1 MAFDP
6 KAYLGSEPQK
16 EFDPKAYLKSEQ
28 SFDPKSYLDTKE
40 EFNPKDYLESEKEF
54 NPKVYLNEPE
64 EAKPSLA
71 KTAAGFLTEIAIGE
85 VGRMAGGAAGAA
97 IGSAAGGIGAVPG
110 FLIGYTL
117 SGLASGAAGSKI
129 RQKMVDPN
137 AEINQ
142 GQVVADALINLVPGF
157 SVGKSAIKGIMAQGA
172 IGAGI
177 SGSAAVAE
185 SVVNEKRLP
194 TLEELGK
201 AGLSGGILGGGLGT
215 TAAIFSKSYQK
226 FAGKPIDVFTAAYRA
241 NDPDARIIFDRTEMS
256 VKEFDEAL
264 KKRYQEKGIE
274 IREKYDDEFI
284 RARLLQDMAAGGQL
298 RNKDGKLKVKSDE
311 MDYYMNRRLAD
322 ATIDARVDELGE
334 IIKKDS
340 AFLLNKSDELGLDS
354 SELSKKVND
363 YLHAKHAIA
372 YNAAHKKKFKND
384 GAAGITTEKAQ
395 DIVNEF
401 EGKKTY
407 KPNDEVPNFR
417 SDIPDENWLKGYQKD
432 ADLDRNRM
440 GYPDLIKTTGSFQGG
455 ERTLKIPLS
464 NTKNIKG
471 YLGEEA
477 RLNKEKV
484 DKLTKELQRDGKFQD
499 PPLVGVAFNGT
510 PYIVEGNH
518 RIAASQ
524 KAGIP
529 IDIEVRYFDGGE
541 RVAKQ
546 GFKPYQLASTIS
558 DPNSLAKQ
566 LDVVIESRRDL
577 SKRILDTLKE
587 GGLVD
592 DKLYKKLRNDFPDYV
607 PLNRIM
613 ESDDADAIRS
623 AIIGSNSRYETKGR
637 GVFKA
642 VGSSRAAADI
652 NQNIVDNLAGAIRR
666 AEVNKANQSFLNLV
680 RANKKQSA
688 DIGIKEYTPKNK
700 FDIPKD
706 RTALTVFENGEKKY
720 ITFTDSKLADTFKG
734 ADKKQLPALLQA
746 TYTVNRTLGGLYTRY
761 SPEFWIPNKFRDI
774 SEAIVNNANNM
785 RLSDAIK
792 VADPRRSMNVIQ
804 KKLRGIGSSS
814 PEEQRLFDLY
824 DQFKK
829 DGGSTGGL
837 GLSTIKD
844 LEKQLNDLQE
854 ELRAPTRS
862 KIKKFS
868 KFINALNEVIE
879 DSTRFDTYMAGLNS
893 GMTSKQAAFAAR
905 NSSFDPRQRGKE
917 TDVLASLFL
926 FANPAIQGGKNF
938 IRSMSNKKVLG
949 AVAGSLIST
958 TYLLDTYNSSID
970 ENYREKIPKWKLD
983 KHITIL
989 RGKNEDGS
997 LDYFSIPIG
1006 YSMVPFKMIADYTQ
1020 KVALGG
1026 QEVDAIKDSTE
1037 LASAF
1042 VNSYNPMGG
1051 SLVPTVLR
1059 PMTELSSNEDGLGRD
1074 IRPSWLENKNISATE
1089 QIFPW
1094 TADTQGGE
1102 LALSLAEQL
1111 GDMGYEVS
1119 PENLLYLYQNYT
1131 GGPGQTVKRLFDL
1144 TSKLWNNERV
1154 SSNDIPMVR
1163 RFYGKTY
1170 TNTFEKRT
1178 GDRAIIENLEKQ
1190 ENTDSAK
1197 ASRIAFK
1204 IIKRYDEAPEA
1215 NKQIV
1220 LQDLLSQPEANA
1232 AVQRRVQN
1240 KLEDRAKGL
1249 TSVDRQAKN
1258 LTVVK
1263 RAEYFKN
1270 KIDSLTPEKIQPYI
1284 SEMIEKRVLTPKVIE
1299 TIKDTE
1305 SFKEFFGQ

>member
-6 KAYLGSEPQK
+6 KAYLGGEPQK

-372 YNAAHKKKFKND
+372 YNAAHKKKFKKD

-401 EGKKTY
+401 EG
-407 KPNDEVPNFR
+407 
-417 SDIPDENWLKGYQKD
+417 SG
-432 ADLDRNRM
+432 
-440 GYPDLIKTTGSFQGG
+440 
-455 ERTLKIPLS
+455 
-464 NTKNIKG
+464 
-471 YLGEEA
+471 
-477 RLNKEKV
+477 
-484 DKLTKELQRDGKFQD
+484 
-499 PPLVGVAFNGT
+499 
-510 PYIVEGNH
+510 
-518 RIAASQ
+518 
-524 KAGIP
+524 
-529 IDIEVRYFDGGE
+529 
-541 RVAKQ
+541 
-546 GFKPYQLASTIS
+546 
-558 DPNSLAKQ
+558 LAKQ

-577 SKRILDTLKE
+577 SRRILDTLKE

-854 ELRAPTRS
+854 ELRSPTRS

-1170 TNTFEKRT
+1170 TDTFEKRT

>member
-372 YNAAHKKKFKND
+372 YNAAHKKKFKKD

-401 EGKKTY
+401 EG
-407 KPNDEVPNFR
+407 
-417 SDIPDENWLKGYQKD
+417 SG
-432 ADLDRNRM
+432 
-440 GYPDLIKTTGSFQGG
+440 
-455 ERTLKIPLS
+455 
-464 NTKNIKG
+464 
-471 YLGEEA
+471 
-477 RLNKEKV
+477 
-484 DKLTKELQRDGKFQD
+484 
-499 PPLVGVAFNGT
+499 
-510 PYIVEGNH
+510 
-518 RIAASQ
+518 
-524 KAGIP
+524 
-529 IDIEVRYFDGGE
+529 
-541 RVAKQ
+541 
-546 GFKPYQLASTIS
+546 
-558 DPNSLAKQ
+558 LAKQ

-577 SKRILDTLKE
+577 SRRILDTLKE

-1144 TSKLWNNERV
+1144 TSKLWNNEKV

>member
-40 EFNPKDYLESEKEF
+40 EFNPKSYLESEKEF
-54 NPKVYLNEPE
+54 NPKVYLNE

-71 KTAAGFLTEIAIGE
+71 KTAAGFITEIAIGE

-97 IGSAAGGIGAVPG
+97 IGSVAGGIGAVPG

-185 SVVNEKRLP
+185 SVVNEKKLP

-201 AGLSGGILGGGLGT
+201 AGLTGGILGGGLGT

-372 YNAAHKKKFKND
+372 YNAAHKKKFKDD

-401 EGKKTY
+401 EG
-407 KPNDEVPNFR
+407 
-417 SDIPDENWLKGYQKD
+417 SG
-432 ADLDRNRM
+432 
-440 GYPDLIKTTGSFQGG
+440 
-455 ERTLKIPLS
+455 
-464 NTKNIKG
+464 
-471 YLGEEA
+471 
-477 RLNKEKV
+477 
-484 DKLTKELQRDGKFQD
+484 
-499 PPLVGVAFNGT
+499 
-510 PYIVEGNH
+510 
-518 RIAASQ
+518 
-524 KAGIP
+524 
-529 IDIEVRYFDGGE
+529 
-541 RVAKQ
+541 
-546 GFKPYQLASTIS
+546 
-558 DPNSLAKQ
+558 LAKQ

-577 SKRILDTLKE
+577 SRRILDTLKE

-804 KKLRGIGSSS
+804 KKLRGVGSSS

-917 TDVLASLFL
+917 TDVLAALFL

-938 IRSMSNKKVLG
+938 IRSMKNKKVLG

-1020 KVALGG
+1020 GVALGG
-1026 QEVDAIKDSTE
+1026 KEVDAIKDSTE

-1111 GDMGYEVS
+1111 KDMGYEVS

-1154 SSNDIPMVR
+1154 SSNDIPMLR

-1170 TNTFEKRT
+1170 TDTFEKRT
-1178 GDRAIIENLEKQ
+1178 GDKAIIENLEKQ

-1197 ASRIAFK
+1197 ASRIAFR

-1270 KIDSLTPEKIQPYI
+1270 KINSLTPEKIQPYI

>member
-6 KAYLGSEPQK
+6 KAYLGGEPQK

-372 YNAAHKKKFKND
+372 YNAAHKKKFKKD

-401 EGKKTY
+401 EG
-407 KPNDEVPNFR
+407 
-417 SDIPDENWLKGYQKD
+417 SG
-432 ADLDRNRM
+432 
-440 GYPDLIKTTGSFQGG
+440 
-455 ERTLKIPLS
+455 
-464 NTKNIKG
+464 
-471 YLGEEA
+471 
-477 RLNKEKV
+477 
-484 DKLTKELQRDGKFQD
+484 
-499 PPLVGVAFNGT
+499 
-510 PYIVEGNH
+510 
-518 RIAASQ
+518 
-524 KAGIP
+524 
-529 IDIEVRYFDGGE
+529 
-541 RVAKQ
+541 
-546 GFKPYQLASTIS
+546 
-558 DPNSLAKQ
+558 LAKQ

-577 SKRILDTLKE
+577 SRRILDTLKE

-854 ELRAPTRS
+854 ELRSPTRS

-917 TDVLASLFL
+917 TDVLAALFL

-1026 QEVDAIKDSTE
+1026 KEVDAIKDSTE

>member
-6 KAYLGSEPQK
+6 KAYLGGEPQK

-28 SFDPKSYLDTKE
+28 SFDPKSYLDAKE

-71 KTAAGFLTEIAIGE
+71 KTAAGFITEIAIGE

-372 YNAAHKKKFKND
+372 YNAAHKKKFKKD

-401 EGKKTY
+401 EG
-407 KPNDEVPNFR
+407 
-417 SDIPDENWLKGYQKD
+417 SG
-432 ADLDRNRM
+432 
-440 GYPDLIKTTGSFQGG
+440 
-455 ERTLKIPLS
+455 
-464 NTKNIKG
+464 
-471 YLGEEA
+471 
-477 RLNKEKV
+477 
-484 DKLTKELQRDGKFQD
+484 
-499 PPLVGVAFNGT
+499 
-510 PYIVEGNH
+510 
-518 RIAASQ
+518 
-524 KAGIP
+524 
-529 IDIEVRYFDGGE
+529 
-541 RVAKQ
+541 
-546 GFKPYQLASTIS
+546 
-558 DPNSLAKQ
+558 LAKQ
-566 LDVVIESRRDL
+566 LNVVIESRRDL
-577 SKRILDTLKE
+577 SRRILDTLKE
-587 GGLVD
+587 GGLID

-854 ELRAPTRS
+854 ELRAPSRS

-917 TDVLASLFL
+917 TDVLAALFL

-1170 TNTFEKRT
+1170 TDTFEKRT

>member
-71 KTAAGFLTEIAIGE
+71 KTAAGFITEIAIGE

-97 IGSAAGGIGAVPG
+97 IGSVAGGIGAVPG

-322 ATIDARVDELGE
+322 ATIDARIDELGE

-354 SELSKKVND
+354 NELSKKVND

-372 YNAAHKKKFKND
+372 YNAAHKKKFKKD

-401 EGKKTY
+401 EG
-407 KPNDEVPNFR
+407 
-417 SDIPDENWLKGYQKD
+417 SG
-432 ADLDRNRM
+432 
-440 GYPDLIKTTGSFQGG
+440 
-455 ERTLKIPLS
+455 
-464 NTKNIKG
+464 
-471 YLGEEA
+471 
-477 RLNKEKV
+477 
-484 DKLTKELQRDGKFQD
+484 
-499 PPLVGVAFNGT
+499 
-510 PYIVEGNH
+510 
-518 RIAASQ
+518 
-524 KAGIP
+524 
-529 IDIEVRYFDGGE
+529 
-541 RVAKQ
+541 
-546 GFKPYQLASTIS
+546 
-558 DPNSLAKQ
+558 LAKQ

-577 SKRILDTLKE
+577 SRRILDTLKE
-587 GGLVD
+587 GGLID

-917 TDVLASLFL
+917 TDVLAALFL

-1170 TNTFEKRT
+1170 TDTFEKRT

>member
-6 KAYLGSEPQK
+6 KAYLGGEPQK

-322 ATIDARVDELGE
+322 ATIDARIDELGE

-372 YNAAHKKKFKND
+372 YNAAHKKKFKKD

-401 EGKKTY
+401 EG
-407 KPNDEVPNFR
+407 
-417 SDIPDENWLKGYQKD
+417 SG
-432 ADLDRNRM
+432 
-440 GYPDLIKTTGSFQGG
+440 
-455 ERTLKIPLS
+455 
-464 NTKNIKG
+464 
-471 YLGEEA
+471 
-477 RLNKEKV
+477 
-484 DKLTKELQRDGKFQD
+484 
-499 PPLVGVAFNGT
+499 
-510 PYIVEGNH
+510 
-518 RIAASQ
+518 
-524 KAGIP
+524 
-529 IDIEVRYFDGGE
+529 
-541 RVAKQ
+541 
-546 GFKPYQLASTIS
+546 
-558 DPNSLAKQ
+558 LAKQ

-577 SKRILDTLKE
+577 SRRILDTLKE

-854 ELRAPTRS
+854 ELRSPTRS

-917 TDVLASLFL
+917 TDVLAALFL

-1026 QEVDAIKDSTE
+1026 KEVDAIKDSTE

-1170 TNTFEKRT
+1170 TDTFEKRT

>member
-6 KAYLGSEPQK
+6 KAYLGGEPQK

-340 AFLLNKSDELGLDS
+340 AFLLNKSDKLGLDS

-372 YNAAHKKKFKND
+372 YNAAHKKKFKKD

-401 EGKKTY
+401 EG
-407 KPNDEVPNFR
+407 
-417 SDIPDENWLKGYQKD
+417 SG
-432 ADLDRNRM
+432 
-440 GYPDLIKTTGSFQGG
+440 
-455 ERTLKIPLS
+455 
-464 NTKNIKG
+464 
-471 YLGEEA
+471 
-477 RLNKEKV
+477 
-484 DKLTKELQRDGKFQD
+484 
-499 PPLVGVAFNGT
+499 
-510 PYIVEGNH
+510 
-518 RIAASQ
+518 
-524 KAGIP
+524 
-529 IDIEVRYFDGGE
+529 
-541 RVAKQ
+541 
-546 GFKPYQLASTIS
+546 
-558 DPNSLAKQ
+558 LAKQ

-577 SKRILDTLKE
+577 SRRILDTLKE

-854 ELRAPTRS
+854 ELRSPTRS

-917 TDVLASLFL
+917 TDVLAALFL

-1026 QEVDAIKDSTE
+1026 KEVDAIKDSTE

-1170 TNTFEKRT
+1170 TDTFEKRT

>member
-71 KTAAGFLTEIAIGE
+71 KTAAGFMTEIAIGE

-372 YNAAHKKKFKND
+372 YNAAHKKKFKKD
-384 GAAGITTEKAQ
+384 GAAGITTENAQ

-401 EGKKTY
+401 EG
-407 KPNDEVPNFR
+407 
-417 SDIPDENWLKGYQKD
+417 SG
-432 ADLDRNRM
+432 
-440 GYPDLIKTTGSFQGG
+440 
-455 ERTLKIPLS
+455 
-464 NTKNIKG
+464 
-471 YLGEEA
+471 
-477 RLNKEKV
+477 
-484 DKLTKELQRDGKFQD
+484 
-499 PPLVGVAFNGT
+499 
-510 PYIVEGNH
+510 
-518 RIAASQ
+518 
-524 KAGIP
+524 
-529 IDIEVRYFDGGE
+529 
-541 RVAKQ
+541 
-546 GFKPYQLASTIS
+546 
-558 DPNSLAKQ
+558 LAKQ

-577 SKRILDTLKE
+577 SRRILDTLKE

-1144 TSKLWNNERV
+1144 TSKLWNNEKV

>member
-71 KTAAGFLTEIAIGE
+71 KTAAGFMTEIAIGE

-215 TAAIFSKSYQK
+215 TSAIFSKSYQK

-372 YNAAHKKKFKND
+372 YNAAHKKKFKKD
-384 GAAGITTEKAQ
+384 GAAGITTENAQ

-401 EGKKTY
+401 EG
-407 KPNDEVPNFR
+407 
-417 SDIPDENWLKGYQKD
+417 SG
-432 ADLDRNRM
+432 
-440 GYPDLIKTTGSFQGG
+440 
-455 ERTLKIPLS
+455 
-464 NTKNIKG
+464 
-471 YLGEEA
+471 
-477 RLNKEKV
+477 
-484 DKLTKELQRDGKFQD
+484 
-499 PPLVGVAFNGT
+499 
-510 PYIVEGNH
+510 
-518 RIAASQ
+518 
-524 KAGIP
+524 
-529 IDIEVRYFDGGE
+529 
-541 RVAKQ
+541 
-546 GFKPYQLASTIS
+546 
-558 DPNSLAKQ
+558 LAKQ

-577 SKRILDTLKE
+577 SRRILDTLKE

-706 RTALTVFENGEKKY
+706 RTALTVFEKGEKKY

-1144 TSKLWNNERV
+1144 TSKLWNNEKV

>member
-6 KAYLGSEPQK
+6 KAYLGGEPQK
-16 EFDPKAYLKSEQ
+16 EFDPKAYLKSDQ

-71 KTAAGFLTEIAIGE
+71 KTAAGFITEIAIGE

-97 IGSAAGGIGAVPG
+97 IGSVAGGIGAVPG

-401 EGKKTY
+401 EG
-407 KPNDEVPNFR
+407 
-417 SDIPDENWLKGYQKD
+417 SG
-432 ADLDRNRM
+432 
-440 GYPDLIKTTGSFQGG
+440 
-455 ERTLKIPLS
+455 
-464 NTKNIKG
+464 
-471 YLGEEA
+471 
-477 RLNKEKV
+477 
-484 DKLTKELQRDGKFQD
+484 
-499 PPLVGVAFNGT
+499 
-510 PYIVEGNH
+510 
-518 RIAASQ
+518 
-524 KAGIP
+524 
-529 IDIEVRYFDGGE
+529 
-541 RVAKQ
+541 
-546 GFKPYQLASTIS
+546 
-558 DPNSLAKQ
+558 LAKQ

-706 RTALTVFENGEKKY
+706 RTALTVFEKGEKKY

-734 ADKKQLPALLQA
+734 ADKKTLPALLQA

-854 ELRAPTRS
+854 ELRAPSRS

-893 GMTSKQAAFAAR
+893 GMTSRQAAFAAR

-917 TDVLASLFL
+917 TDVLASLYL

-938 IRSMSNKKVLG
+938 LRSMSNKKVLG

-1026 QEVDAIKDSTE
+1026 KEVDAIKDSTE

-1051 SLVPTVLR
+1051 SLYPTVIR
-1059 PMTELSSNEDGLGRD
+1059 GMTELSSNEDGLGRD

-1102 LALSLAEQL
+1102 LALSLAESL
-1111 GDMGYEVS
+1111 KDMGYEVS
-1119 PENLLYLYQNYT
+1119 PENLLYIYQNYT

-1170 TNTFEKRT
+1170 TDTFEKRT

>member
-6 KAYLGSEPQK
+6 KAYLGGEPQK

-372 YNAAHKKKFKND
+372 YNAAHKKKFKKD

-401 EGKKTY
+401 EG
-407 KPNDEVPNFR
+407 
-417 SDIPDENWLKGYQKD
+417 SG
-432 ADLDRNRM
+432 
-440 GYPDLIKTTGSFQGG
+440 
-455 ERTLKIPLS
+455 
-464 NTKNIKG
+464 
-471 YLGEEA
+471 
-477 RLNKEKV
+477 
-484 DKLTKELQRDGKFQD
+484 
-499 PPLVGVAFNGT
+499 
-510 PYIVEGNH
+510 
-518 RIAASQ
+518 
-524 KAGIP
+524 
-529 IDIEVRYFDGGE
+529 
-541 RVAKQ
+541 
-546 GFKPYQLASTIS
+546 
-558 DPNSLAKQ
+558 LAKQ

-577 SKRILDTLKE
+577 SRRILDTLKE

-854 ELRAPTRS
+854 ELRSPTRS

-917 TDVLASLFL
+917 TDVLAALFL

-1026 QEVDAIKDSTE
+1026 KEVDAIKDSTE

-1170 TNTFEKRT
+1170 TDTFEKRT

>member
-71 KTAAGFLTEIAIGE
+71 KTAAGFMTEIAIGE

-372 YNAAHKKKFKND
+372 YNAAHKKKFKKD
-384 GAAGITTEKAQ
+384 GAAGITTENAQ

-401 EGKKTY
+401 EG
-407 KPNDEVPNFR
+407 
-417 SDIPDENWLKGYQKD
+417 SG
-432 ADLDRNRM
+432 
-440 GYPDLIKTTGSFQGG
+440 
-455 ERTLKIPLS
+455 
-464 NTKNIKG
+464 
-471 YLGEEA
+471 
-477 RLNKEKV
+477 
-484 DKLTKELQRDGKFQD
+484 
-499 PPLVGVAFNGT
+499 
-510 PYIVEGNH
+510 
-518 RIAASQ
+518 
-524 KAGIP
+524 
-529 IDIEVRYFDGGE
+529 
-541 RVAKQ
+541 
-546 GFKPYQLASTIS
+546 
-558 DPNSLAKQ
+558 LAKQ

-577 SKRILDTLKE
+577 SRRILDTLKE

-706 RTALTVFENGEKKY
+706 RTALTVFEKGEKKY

>member
-6 KAYLGSEPQK
+6 KAYLGGEPQK

-372 YNAAHKKKFKND
+372 YNAAHKKKFKKD

-401 EGKKTY
+401 EG
-407 KPNDEVPNFR
+407 
-417 SDIPDENWLKGYQKD
+417 SG
-432 ADLDRNRM
+432 
-440 GYPDLIKTTGSFQGG
+440 
-455 ERTLKIPLS
+455 
-464 NTKNIKG
+464 
-471 YLGEEA
+471 
-477 RLNKEKV
+477 
-484 DKLTKELQRDGKFQD
+484 
-499 PPLVGVAFNGT
+499 
-510 PYIVEGNH
+510 
-518 RIAASQ
+518 
-524 KAGIP
+524 
-529 IDIEVRYFDGGE
+529 
-541 RVAKQ
+541 
-546 GFKPYQLASTIS
+546 
-558 DPNSLAKQ
+558 LAKQ

-577 SKRILDTLKE
+577 SRRILDTLKE

-854 ELRAPTRS
+854 ELRSPTRS

-917 TDVLASLFL
+917 TDVLAALFL

-1170 TNTFEKRT
+1170 TDTFEKRT

>member
-6 KAYLGSEPQK
+6 KAYLGGEPQK

-372 YNAAHKKKFKND
+372 YNAAHKKKFKKD

-401 EGKKTY
+401 EG
-407 KPNDEVPNFR
+407 
-417 SDIPDENWLKGYQKD
+417 SG
-432 ADLDRNRM
+432 
-440 GYPDLIKTTGSFQGG
+440 
-455 ERTLKIPLS
+455 
-464 NTKNIKG
+464 
-471 YLGEEA
+471 
-477 RLNKEKV
+477 
-484 DKLTKELQRDGKFQD
+484 
-499 PPLVGVAFNGT
+499 
-510 PYIVEGNH
+510 
-518 RIAASQ
+518 
-524 KAGIP
+524 
-529 IDIEVRYFDGGE
+529 
-541 RVAKQ
+541 
-546 GFKPYQLASTIS
+546 
-558 DPNSLAKQ
+558 LAKQ

-577 SKRILDTLKE
+577 SRRILDTLKE

-917 TDVLASLFL
+917 TDVLAALFL

-1170 TNTFEKRT
+1170 TDTFEKRT

>member
-71 KTAAGFLTEIAIGE
+71 KTAAGFMTEIAIGE

-97 IGSAAGGIGAVPG
+97 IGSVAGGIGAVPG

-372 YNAAHKKKFKND
+372 YNAAHKKKFKKD

-401 EGKKTY
+401 EG
-407 KPNDEVPNFR
+407 
-417 SDIPDENWLKGYQKD
+417 SG
-432 ADLDRNRM
+432 
-440 GYPDLIKTTGSFQGG
+440 
-455 ERTLKIPLS
+455 
-464 NTKNIKG
+464 
-471 YLGEEA
+471 
-477 RLNKEKV
+477 
-484 DKLTKELQRDGKFQD
+484 
-499 PPLVGVAFNGT
+499 
-510 PYIVEGNH
+510 
-518 RIAASQ
+518 
-524 KAGIP
+524 
-529 IDIEVRYFDGGE
+529 
-541 RVAKQ
+541 
-546 GFKPYQLASTIS
+546 
-558 DPNSLAKQ
+558 LAKQ

-577 SKRILDTLKE
+577 SRRILDTLKE

-917 TDVLASLFL
+917 TDVLAALFL

-1170 TNTFEKRT
+1170 TDTFEKRT

>member
-71 KTAAGFLTEIAIGE
+71 KTAAGFMTEIAIGE

-372 YNAAHKKKFKND
+372 YNAAHKKKFKKD
-384 GAAGITTEKAQ
+384 GAAGITTENAQ

-401 EGKKTY
+401 EG
-407 KPNDEVPNFR
+407 
-417 SDIPDENWLKGYQKD
+417 SG
-432 ADLDRNRM
+432 
-440 GYPDLIKTTGSFQGG
+440 
-455 ERTLKIPLS
+455 
-464 NTKNIKG
+464 
-471 YLGEEA
+471 
-477 RLNKEKV
+477 
-484 DKLTKELQRDGKFQD
+484 
-499 PPLVGVAFNGT
+499 
-510 PYIVEGNH
+510 
-518 RIAASQ
+518 
-524 KAGIP
+524 
-529 IDIEVRYFDGGE
+529 
-541 RVAKQ
+541 
-546 GFKPYQLASTIS
+546 
-558 DPNSLAKQ
+558 LAKQ

-577 SKRILDTLKE
+577 SRRILDTLKE

>member
-6 KAYLGSEPQK
+6 KAYLGGEPQK

-71 KTAAGFLTEIAIGE
+71 KTAAGFITEIAIGE

-97 IGSAAGGIGAVPG
+97 IGSVAGGIGAVPG

-401 EGKKTY
+401 EG
-407 KPNDEVPNFR
+407 
-417 SDIPDENWLKGYQKD
+417 SG
-432 ADLDRNRM
+432 
-440 GYPDLIKTTGSFQGG
+440 
-455 ERTLKIPLS
+455 
-464 NTKNIKG
+464 
-471 YLGEEA
+471 
-477 RLNKEKV
+477 
-484 DKLTKELQRDGKFQD
+484 
-499 PPLVGVAFNGT
+499 
-510 PYIVEGNH
+510 
-518 RIAASQ
+518 
-524 KAGIP
+524 
-529 IDIEVRYFDGGE
+529 
-541 RVAKQ
+541 
-546 GFKPYQLASTIS
+546 
-558 DPNSLAKQ
+558 LAKQ
-566 LDVVIESRRDL
+566 LNVVIESRRDL
-577 SKRILDTLKE
+577 SRRILDTLKE

-854 ELRAPTRS
+854 ELRSPTRS

-917 TDVLASLFL
+917 TDVLAALFL

-1170 TNTFEKRT
+1170 TDTFEKRT

>member
-6 KAYLGSEPQK
+6 KAYLGGEPQK

-322 ATIDARVDELGE
+322 ATIDARIDELGE

-354 SELSKKVND
+354 NELSKKVND

-372 YNAAHKKKFKND
+372 YNAAHKKKFKKD

-401 EGKKTY
+401 EG
-407 KPNDEVPNFR
+407 
-417 SDIPDENWLKGYQKD
+417 SG
-432 ADLDRNRM
+432 
-440 GYPDLIKTTGSFQGG
+440 
-455 ERTLKIPLS
+455 
-464 NTKNIKG
+464 
-471 YLGEEA
+471 
-477 RLNKEKV
+477 
-484 DKLTKELQRDGKFQD
+484 
-499 PPLVGVAFNGT
+499 
-510 PYIVEGNH
+510 
-518 RIAASQ
+518 
-524 KAGIP
+524 
-529 IDIEVRYFDGGE
+529 
-541 RVAKQ
+541 
-546 GFKPYQLASTIS
+546 
-558 DPNSLAKQ
+558 LAKQ

-577 SKRILDTLKE
+577 SRRILDTLKE

-854 ELRAPTRS
+854 ELRSPTRS

-917 TDVLASLFL
+917 TDVLAALFL

-1026 QEVDAIKDSTE
+1026 KEVDAIKDSTE